1 MKPKTVR
8 FADLVRT
15 FGRPEMVTL
24 WTDPQ
29 KNIQFSR
36 AIDENRIVTVKQV
49 NVGTRKDFGLIGFHK
64 ERNVSF
70 LMFPKPLDYPVGTK
84 VIGIKYD
91 LITSPEPPDPLSL
104 SDRLALGGPK
114 TSARGGVTEIQ
125 RQKKTV
131 QTFQVTIK
139 VVAATEVTIDVNAAD
154 QAEARKKAQ
163 AQMAEKKVDF
173 TKAQIQTRVRKV
185 VKKQ

>member
-1 MKPKTVR
+1 MKSKTVR
-8 FADLVRT
+8 FADLVRK

-29 KNIQFSR
+29 KNVQFSK
-36 AIDENRIVTVKQV
+36 AIDENRVVTLKQIT
-49 NVGTRKDFGLIGFHK
+49 VGTKKDFGFIGFHK

-70 LMFPKPLDYPVGTK
+70 LLFPKSIGYPVGTK

-104 SDRLALGGPK
+104 SDRLALVAPK
-114 TSARGGVTEIQ
+114 TPGRGVAEVQ
-125 RQKKTV
+125 PKKKAV
-131 QTFQVTIK
+131 ETFQVTIK
-139 VVAATEVTIDVNAAD
+139 VVATVDVLVDVTAAD

-163 AQMAEKKVDF
+163 AQFDEEEVDF
-173 TKAQIQTRVRKV
+173 SKAQVQTRVRKV
-185 VKKQ
+185 VRKE